1 MLRDAA
7 ASAAWTQRS
16 RSWTLWVLAA
26 GVTIALAGCGTNS
39 HQDSAPP
46 PTTATATAGSTALPG
61 TGKPQVTIGDKNFTE
76 QFLLGQLY
84 AQALR
89 AQGFS
94 VILNQSIG
102 PTEVTMQ
109 ALQSGRLDMYPEYLG
124 AWNSQVAG
132 DTRKFRTSDA
142 AYRAGQRYALAHGLE
157 LLNPTPFS
165 DTSAIGVTFNYALA
179 NRLNTIGDLNKI
191 AQSLTFGA
199 PPQFQQTQS
208 GLPAVAQAYGF
219 VPASFKPLEIGEQYQ
234 ALDQGTVQA
243 ADVNTSD
250 GQLVTGNYTLLAD
263 PLNVFGWG
271 NVVPVISARV
281 LDAEGTA
288 FASTVN
294 KVSALLTLSAMR
306 QLNAAVDLS
315 HEDPAIAAHQFL
327 LAHGLLAGSQS

>member
-1 MLRDAA
+1 LAGVAA
-7 ASAAWTQRS
+7 ALT
-16 RSWTLWVLAA
+16 LAA
-26 GVTIALAGCGTNS
+26 CSSGS
-39 HQDSAPP
+39 RQDSSP
-46 PTTATATAGSTALPG
+46 PTTTASPTVAGAPLPG
-61 TGKPQVTIGDKNFTE
+61 TGRPQVTIGDKNFTE

-94 VILNQSIG
+94 VSLNQNIG
-102 PTEVTMQ
+102 PTEVTLQ

-124 AWNSQVAG
+124 TWDSQVAG
-132 DTRKFRTSDA
+132 NTRTFRTPYA
-142 AYRAGQRYALAHGLE
+142 AYQVGQRYALAHGLE

-165 DTSAIGVTFNYALA
+165 DTGAIGVTFNYALA
-179 NRLNTIGDLNKI
+179 NHLSTIGDLNKVS
-191 AQSLTFGA
+191 QSLTLGA
-199 PPQFQQTQS
+199 PPQFQQEQT
-208 GLPAVAQAYGF
+208 GLPAIEQAYGF

-263 PLNVFGWG
+263 PRNVFGWG
-271 NVVPVISARV
+271 NVVPVVSARV
-281 LDAEGTA
+281 LDSEGTA
-288 FASTVN
+288 FATTVN

-315 HEDPAIAAHQFL
+315 HEDPGRAAHQFL
-327 LAHGLLAGSQS
+327 LVHGLLASNQS